1 MPGPTLLTAGARR
14 AGGHVW
20 LLAILAWWL
29 PGCTAPALAAAPH
42 EVLVL
47 YPYGRQVQVRIDS
60 GRTSPGYGDRGL
72 GAGFAARPD
81 VPVAVSSEFL
91 DHARFGSPENERVM
105 VTYLRDKYASQPPE
119 AIVAV
124 ADAGLGF
131 VVRHRAEL
139 FPGAPVVHMGV
150 NSQFLRSLQPL
161 PPDIVGTPVDDDFT
175 GIVEQARRWHPQ
187 ARRVVVVT
195 GTNDWDRSWEARLR
209 AEASRLPRDLEV
221 VFLAGLPSEE
231 VLRRVRALP
240 PDSIIYTPG
249 FFRDGTGRPFEPRE
263 TARLIAAAA
272 PAPVYGPFATFLG
285 TGVVGGYMASYE
297 TMGRLAA
304 QAVIDLLQ
312 GTEPAPV
319 NAPAALPAPL
329 QLDWRALQRWDIPDS
344 AVPADAILHFRK
356 PTLWETNR
364 DQVLLGVV
372 VMLLQAGLIVALLV
386 ERGQRRRTAV
396 ALARSEEHMRLA
408 AEAAGLTP
416 WVLEDGG
423 DPAARHGRSG
433 PQAGPAS
440 VTDFADGLSRIAPQ
454 DRAAVAAALRRAFD
468 ANEAFEIEYRLDAP
482 DGTGRW
488 RQARGRR
495 DPLQPKRILGVLID
509 ITQRKRAQLQAE
521 EDRAALQHMTRVSL
535 LGQLSAS
542 IAHQLNQPLASIL
555 GNAEAAQKM
564 LERAPFD
571 VTELREICA
580 DIVAADHHAAQVI
593 RRLGALFKRGE
604 PASESLEVNELVRD
618 TLELARGLITI
629 RHVGV
634 VTELAAEL
642 PRISGD
648 RVQLQQLLLNLIV
661 NACDASAE
669 LPEDRRVVTVDTGSQ
684 DGMVRLCVTD
694 RGPGVPP
701 DAFEKVFE
709 PFWSTRPRGMG
720 MGLAVCRSI
729 AAAHHGSLTV
739 RNSQEGGA
747 RFCLLLPAQEAG

>member
-1 MPGPTLLTAGARR
+1 MR
-14 AGGHVW
+14 
-20 LLAILAWWL
+20 LLAVLACWL
-29 PGCTAPALAAAPH
+29 PGCIAPAVAAAPH

-47 YPYGRQVQVRIDS
+47 YPYGRQVQVRVDS
-60 GRTSPGYGDRGL
+60 DRTSPGYGDRGL
-72 GAGFAARPD
+72 GVGFAARPD

-91 DHARFGSPENERVM
+91 DHTRFGSLESERVL
-105 VTYLRDKYASQPPE
+105 VTYLRDKYQSRPPE

-139 FPGAPVVHMGV
+139 FPGVPVVHMGV
-150 NSQFLRSLQPL
+150 SSQFLRSLQPL
-161 PPDIVGTPVDDDFT
+161 PPEIVGTPVDDDFT
-175 GIVEQARRWHPQ
+175 RIVEQARRWHPQ
-187 ARRVVVVT
+187 ARRVVLVT
-195 GTNDWDRSWEARLR
+195 GTSDWGRRWEARLR
-209 AEASRLPRDLEV
+209 AEASRLPRDLEF

-249 FFRDGTGRPFEPRE
+249 FFRDGTDRPFEPRE
-263 TARLIAAAA
+263 TVRLIAAAA

-312 GTEPAPV
+312 GTEPAAL
-319 NAPAALPAPL
+319 NAPAALPTPL
-329 QLDWRALQRWDIPDS
+329 QLDWRAMQRWGIPDS
-344 AVPADAILHFRK
+344 AVPADAIVQFRK

-364 DQVLLGVV
+364 DQVLLGIVI
-372 VMLLQAGLIVALLV
+372 MLLQAGLIVALLV
-386 ERGQRRRTAV
+386 ERAQRRRTAM

-416 WVLEDGG
+416 WVLED
-423 DPAARHGRSG
+423 
-433 PQAGPAS
+433 AGSAS

-454 DRAAVAAALRRAFD
+454 DREAVAAALRKAFD
-468 ANEAFEIEYRLDAP
+468 ANEGFEIEYRLDAP
-482 DGTGRW
+482 DGTRRW

-495 DPLQPKRILGVLID
+495 DPQQPKRILGVLID
-509 ITQRKRAQLQAE
+509 ITQRKGAQLQAE

-564 LERAPFD
+564 LEREPLD

-593 RRLGALFKRGE
+593 RRLGVLFKRGE
-604 PASESLEVNELVRD
+604 PASESLDVNELVRD
-618 TLELARGLITI
+618 TLELARGLLTI

-642 PRISGD
+642 PSISGD

-684 DGMVRLCVTD
+684 DGMVRVCVTD

-729 AAAHHGSLTV
+729 AAAHHGGLTV
-739 RNSQEGGA
+739 RNTQEGGA
-747 RFCLLLPAQEAG
+747 RFCVLLPAQEAG